1 MFARFLLS
9 GTLATG
15 LIAAFFPWTLSNES
29 RSTSEQR
36 IVSRPSLS
44 QPLSSSLSKS
54 APWTFDYAKAV
65 AVFEQATNSDPAP
78 YVWIRASR
86 DYLAK
91 YVECEVDREKP
102 ASDEIMGI
110 HFRGTSR
117 TAGRTRLALHANE
130 NGASAELIF
139 EGTIVS
145 KTIGREGPAT
155 LHFDSN
161 STFRARKP
169 FTITESGISTSPAEA
184 EAPTRLTP
192 TDIRTELP
200 GLLNPIVKRIAHRR
214 VAESQAKANAAASEH
229 RADDIRAGLDARLN
243 AALEKLQERMEN
255 ELASLQLGKEK
266 LPLRIISRSTPEFL
280 EIALLPADVTGD
292 QAKLPTFDVADETA
306 LAVRVHRTFV
316 AHAMANPQ
324 LSSRVTALATG
335 VLRADGTQTAGAS
348 AAQLDWSSL
357 GLGSQWVAFDIAT
370 PDAARPDLNAVA
382 TDAKQN

>member
-15 LIAAFFPWTLSNES
+15 LIAAYFPWNLSNES
-29 RSTSEQR
+29 RSTSEKR
-36 IVSRPSLS
+36 IVSRPPLS
-44 QPLSSSLSKS
+44 QPLFGSLSNS
-54 APWTFDYAKAV
+54 AAWTFDYSNAV
-65 AVFEQATNSDPAP
+65 AVFERATASDPAP

-86 DYLAK
+86 DYIAK
-91 YVECEVDREKP
+91 YVEREVDRERP

-117 TAGRTRLALHANE
+117 TAGRTRLVLHPNE
-130 NGASAELIF
+130 NGAAAELIF

-145 KTIGREGPAT
+145 KTIGRQGPAT

-169 FTITESGISTSPAEA
+169 FTITETGISTSSAEA

-192 TDIRTELP
+192 TAIRTELP
-200 GLLNPIVKRIAHRR
+200 GLRDQIVKRIAQRR
-214 VAESQAKANAAASEH
+214 ISESQAEANAAASEH
-229 RADDIRAGLDARLN
+229 RAEDIRAGLDNRLN

-255 ELASLQLGKEK
+255 ELANLQLGEEK

-280 EIALLPADVTGD
+280 ELALIPADAVGD
-292 QAKLPTFDVADETA
+292 QAKLPSFEVADETA

-335 VLRADGTQTAGAS
+335 VVHADGTQTAGAS

-357 GLGSQWVAFDIAT
+357 GLDSQWIAFDLAT
-370 PDAARPDLNAVA
+370 PNAAKPDLNAVA
-382 TDAKQN
+382 TDVEPN